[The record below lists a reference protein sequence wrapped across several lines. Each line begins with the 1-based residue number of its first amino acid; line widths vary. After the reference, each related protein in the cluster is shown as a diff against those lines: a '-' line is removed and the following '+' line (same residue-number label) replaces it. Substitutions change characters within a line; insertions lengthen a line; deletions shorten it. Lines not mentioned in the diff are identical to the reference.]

1 MQIRR
6 LVMMTAASVSACLLQ
21 SSPVCGQRAPEDPP
35 TLVGRVTSDTEGA
48 MEGVVVS
55 AKKNGQAITTS
66 VVTDRRGRYAFP
78 RGRLSV
84 GEYTI
89 AIRAVG
95 YELDGPTMIS
105 VVAGRA
111 VSANLKL
118 RKTSDLSAQLT
129 NAEWLDSMPGS
140 YDEKRSTFN
149 CAICHDYNRIVRST
163 HKAEEWPAVFA
174 RMSRYASGTV
184 PEKPQVMPG
193 GDMGEAGAGAVG
205 PGASQRADY
214 LSKVNL
220 SQSDKWSYPFK
231 TFDRPKGKATRVIYT
246 EYDLPRRHI
255 QPHDVI
261 IGHDQMV
268 WYADFGDLFLGRLD
282 PVTGA
287 VNEYPIPPTES
298 GLPVGILD
306 FQADDDGNYWAAM
319 LPQNSVIKFD
329 PRTSKF
335 TTYLPPP
342 ELRGPGDNIPMVSP
356 YASKVDGKVWALNG
370 KGNVLRL
377 DVATGKFENLGHPKD
392 AQGHVIPI
400 VYGIPADSNNN
411 LFLLGYV
418 DSTIGRLDAK
428 TLELNI
434 IATPPPPTLPR
445 RGNVDSQGRLW
456 FAEFGAN
463 RIGMFDPK
471 TKKIKDWTM
480 PTPFALPYDVI
491 AAKSGDVWTGGM
503 HSDRVSRLNP
513 ATGTIVEYLLPRRT
527 NIRRVFFDNTK
538 NALWIGSN
546 HGGSIIKVEPLD

>member
-1 MQIRR
+1 M
-6 LVMMTAASVSACLLQ
+6 LTAAGVWACLLQ
-21 SSPVCGQRAPEDPP
+21 PALICAQGAREDPT
-35 TLVGRVTSDTEGA
+35 TLSGEVTSNAGGA

-55 AKKNGQAITTS
+55 AKRNGQTITTS
-66 VVTDRRGRYAFP
+66 VVTDGRGRYAFP
-78 RGRLSV
+78 RGRLSA
-84 GEYTI
+84 GEYALT
-89 AIRAVG
+89 IRAVG
-95 YELDGPTMIS
+95 YELDAPTTIN
-105 VVAGRA
+105 VGAGKA
-111 VSANLKL
+111 VTADLKL
-118 RKTSDLSAQLT
+118 RKASDLSAQLT

-163 HKAEEWPAVFA
+163 HKPEEWPAVFA

-193 GDMGEAGAGAVG
+193 GDMGEAGATAVG
-205 PGASQRADY
+205 AGASQRADY

-220 SQSDKWSYPFK
+220 SQSAKWSYPLK

-282 PVTGA
+282 PITGA
-287 VNEYPIPPTES
+287 VDEYAVPPTDPA
-298 GLPVGILD
+298 LPVGMLD
-306 FQADDDGNYWAAM
+306 FQADDDGNYWAAT

-342 ELRGPGDNIPMVSP
+342 ELRGRGDNIPMVSP

-370 KGNVLRL
+370 KGNILRL
-377 DVATGKFENLGHPKD
+377 DVVTGKFENLGHPKD

-400 VYGIPADSNNN
+400 VYGIPADSHNN
-411 LFLLGYV
+411 LFLLGYG

-445 RGNVDSQGRLW
+445 RGNVDSRGRLW

-471 TKKIKDWTM
+471 TKAFKEWTM

-491 AAKSGDVWTGGM
+491 AAKNGEVWTGGM

-513 ATGTIVEYLLPRRT
+513 ATGAFVEYLLPRPT
-527 NIRRVFFDNTK
+527 NVRRVFFDNAK

>member
-1 MQIRR
+1 MRLRR
-6 LVMMTAASVSACLLQ
+6 LIVMLTAGATSHLLQ
-21 SSPVCGQRAPEDPP
+21 CATIVQASAESPT
-35 TLVGRVTSDTEGA
+35 TLVGRVTSEAEGP

-55 AKKNGQAITTS
+55 AKKNGVTITTS
-66 VVTDRRGRYAFP
+66 VVTDARGRYAFP
-78 RGRLSV
+78 GGRLSV

-89 AIRAVG
+89 TIRAVG
-95 YELDGPTMIS
+95 YELDAPALVS
-105 VVAGRA
+105 VTAGNA
-111 VSANLKL
+111 ATADLKL
-118 RKTSDLSAQLT
+118 RKSRVLSTQLT

-140 YDEKRSTFN
+140 YDEKRSAFN
-149 CAICHDYNRIVRST
+149 CALCHDYQRIVNST
-163 HKAEEWPAVFA
+163 HKSEEWPAVFA

-193 GDMGEAGAGAVG
+193 GDMGEAGATAVG
-205 PGASQRADY
+205 AGAGQRADY

-220 SQSDKWSYPFK
+220 SQSEKWSYPLK

-261 IGHDQMV
+261 VGHDQMV

-287 VNEYPIPPTES
+287 VNEYPVPSTQP
-298 GLPVGILD
+298 GLPVGMLD

-342 ELRGPGDNIPMVSP
+342 ELRGRGDNIPMVSP
-356 YASKVDGKVWALNG
+356 YASKIDGKIWALNG
-370 KGNVLRL
+370 KGNILRL
-377 DVATGKFENLGHPKD
+377 DVAAGKFENLGHPKD
-392 AQGHVIPI
+392 AQGHTIPI
-400 VYGIPADSNNN
+400 VYGIPADARNN
-411 LFLLGYV
+411 LFLLGFA

-428 TLELNI
+428 TLKLSI
-434 IATPPPPTLPR
+434 FPTPPPPAMPR

-471 TKKIKDWTM
+471 TKAFKEWKM
-480 PTPFALPYDVI
+480 STPFALPYDVI
-491 AAKSGDVWTGGM
+491 VAKNGEVWTGGM

-513 ATGTIVEYLLPRRT
+513 ATGEIVDYLLPRPT
-527 NIRRVFFDNTK
+527 NIRRVFFDDAK

-546 HGGSIIKVEPLD
+546 HGGSIVKVEVLD

>member
-6 LVMMTAASVSACLLQ
+6 LMIITAASVSACLLQ
-21 SSPVCGQRAPEDPP
+21 SSPVCAQGAPEDPP
-35 TLVGRVTSDTEGA
+35 TLVGRVTSDAEGA

-55 AKKNGQAITTS
+55 AKKNGQTITTS
-66 VVTDRRGRYAFP
+66 VVTDERGRYAFP
-78 RGRLSV
+78 RGRLSA
-84 GEYTI
+84 GEHTI

-95 YELDGPTMIS
+95 YELDAPTMIS
-105 VVAGRA
+105 VVAGKA
-111 VSANLKL
+111 VSADLKL

-149 CAICHDYNRIVRST
+149 CAICHDYNRIARST

-193 GDMGEAGAGAVG
+193 GDMGEAGASAVG

-287 VNEYPIPPTES
+287 VNEYPIPPTEP

-306 FQADDDGNYWAAM
+306 FQADDGGNYWAAM

-356 YASKVDGKVWALNG
+356 YASEVDGKVWALNG

-400 VYGIPADSNNN
+400 VYGIPADSSNN
-411 LFLLGYV
+411 LFLLGYG

-434 IATPPPPTLPR
+434 IATPLPPTLPR

-471 TKKIKDWTM
+471 TKKIKEWTM

-491 AAKSGDVWTGGM
+491 AAKSGEVWTGGM

-513 ATGTIVEYLLPRRT
+513 ATGAIVEYLLPRPT